1 MLRLITVSCFFF
13 SGLKLIMDYIP
24 NHTSDKHVWFQLSR
38 NGTEPYK
45 DYYIWVNCTAD
56 KPPNN
61 WV

>member
-1 MLRLITVSCFFF
+1 MLCLITP
-13 SGLKLIMDYIP
+13 GLKLIMDYIP
-24 NHTSDKHVWFQLSR
+24 NHTSDKHIWFQLSR

-45 DYYIWVNCTAD
+45 DYYIWTNCTRD

>member
-1 MLRLITVSCFFF
+1 MLCLITALFFGP
-13 SGLKLIMDYIP
+13 GLKLIMDYIP
-24 NHTSDKHVWFQLSR
+24 NHTSDKHIWFQLSR

-45 DYYIWVNCTAD
+45 DYYIWVNCTRE